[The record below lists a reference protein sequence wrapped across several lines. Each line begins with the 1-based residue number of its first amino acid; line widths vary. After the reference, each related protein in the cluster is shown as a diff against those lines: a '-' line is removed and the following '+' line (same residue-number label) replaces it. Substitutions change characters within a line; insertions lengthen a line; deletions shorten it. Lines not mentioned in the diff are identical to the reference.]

1 MLLIIKGNLN
11 MNNTTTK
18 IITRTRTDYSSK
30 LKKLEEEKQ
39 QLILQR
45 KEEIFTIIDKIGCLS
60 IDNELLS
67 GALAV
72 LKEIDGKLVQD
83 LSDDLKTFEA
93 LIRER
98 SPIFF
103 RRKSKSSEPK
113 AKLKSKQNQ
122 GLFSNDNDAD

>member
-1 MLLIIKGNLN
+1 MAQ
-11 MNNTTTK
+11 TTTK
-18 IITRTRTDYSSK
+18 IIKTRADYSTK

-67 GALAV
+67 GSLTI
-72 LKEIDGKLVQD
+72 LKEIEEKSDQD
-83 LSDDLKTFEA
+83 LSNDLKSFET
-93 LIRER
+93 LVREK

-103 RRKSKSSEPK
+103 RKKSKSSV
-113 AKLKSKQNQ
+113 LKTKSNSKQSEKGN
-122 GLFSNDNDAD
+122 

>member
-1 MLLIIKGNLN
+1 MLFLKLVNQRKNKWLN
-11 MNNTTTK
+11 FVQ
-18 IITRTRTDYSSK
+18 
-30 LKKLEEEKQ
+30 EEKQ

-45 KEEIFTIIDKIGCLS
+45 KEEISTIIDKIGCLS

-93 LIRER
+93 LIREK

-103 RRKSKSSEPK
+103 RKKSKPSEPK
-113 AKLKSKQNQ
+113 RKLKSKQIEK
-122 GLFSNDNDAD
+122 DN

>member
-1 MLLIIKGNLN
+1 MAR
-11 MNNTTTK
+11 TATK
-18 IITRTRTDYSSK
+18 IIKTRTDYSTK

-67 GALAV
+67 GALAI
-72 LKEIDGKLVQD
+72 LKEIDAKLGQD
-83 LSDDLKTFEA
+83 LPSDLKSFEN
-93 LIRER
+93 LIREK

-103 RRKSKSSEPK
+103 RKKSKPTVSE
-113 AKLKSKQNQ
+113 AKPTSKQSEKGN
-122 GLFSNDNDAD
+122 

>member
-1 MLLIIKGNLN
+1 MAQTK
-11 MNNTTTK
+11 TK
-18 IITRTRTDYSSK
+18 IIKTRADYSTK

-67 GALAV
+67 GSLAI
-72 LKEIDGKLVQD
+72 LKEIEEKLGQD
-83 LSDDLKTFEA
+83 LSNDLKSFEA
-93 LIRER
+93 LVRDK

-103 RRKSKSSEPK
+103 RKKSKPSGPK
-113 AKLKSKQNQ
+113 AKSESKQSEKGN
-122 GLFSNDNDAD
+122 

>member
-1 MLLIIKGNLN
+1 MTQ
-11 MNNTTTK
+11 TTTK
-18 IITRTRTDYSSK
+18 IIKTRADYSTR

-67 GALAV
+67 GALAI
-72 LKEIDGKLVQD
+72 LREIEEKSDQD
-83 LSDDLKTFEA
+83 LSNDLKSFET
-93 LIRER
+93 LVRDK

-103 RRKSKSSEPK
+103 RKKSKPSGPK
-113 AKLKSKQNQ
+113 AKLESKQPKKGN
-122 GLFSNDNDAD
+122 